1 MAEIQKSPKK
11 QWETWQKQLFLA
23 LFSPFPCLIPHGQ
36 VSALFYAP
44 IKSYSRK
51 RATRARPCC
60 DPILHVTLEMLRNL
74 SFTRRNLVNF
84 FVKNLHFFFIEYLSQ
99 ICCILSSE
107 WSSKCSSTWFA
118 AVLNM
123 PNRHVEIWAR
133 RSCFRCQAR
142 SGGDRNNCGTRNW
155 STAGHKR
162 RKRKIC
168 CFYKDEFISR
178 RDVEH
183 LSLRYLILLYFRGT

>member
-1 MAEIQKSPKK
+1 MRNVAKTTFFSFIFPIPLSYTSRPSFSIVLCANQKL
-11 QWETWQKQLFLA
+11 E
-23 LFSPFPCLIPHGQ
+23 
-36 VSALFYAP
+36 
-44 IKSYSRK
+44 RK
-51 RATRARPCC
+51 TCNTRATLLWPH
-60 DPILHVTLEMLRNL
+60 LSVTLEMLGNL

-99 ICCILSSE
+99 IYCILSSE

-133 RSCFRCQAR
+133 RSCFRCQAG

-183 LSLRYLILLYFRGT
+183 LSLR